1 MPTRLY
7 NFFLGLVS
15 LGISR
20 DCYVAQSESLPT
32 SQISN
37 YYSAVNVVASLA
49 SFYNKSDAVQRRSLG
64 RIALR
69 KLYLQGLHWSSSCR
83 FSSNMSCVV

>member
-1 MPTRLY
+1 MPTMLY

-15 LGISR
+15 LGISGEYR
-20 DCYVAQSESLPT
+20 VAQSESIPS

-37 YYSAVNVVASLA
+37 YYSAVNVVASPV
-49 SFYNKSDAVQRRSLG
+49 SFHNKSDAVQPRSLG

-69 KLYLQGLHWSSSCR
+69 KLYLQGLH
-83 FSSNMSCVV
+83 

>member
-20 DCYVAQSESLPT
+20 EYRVAQSESIPT

-37 YYSAVNVVASLA
+37 YYSAVNVSSLA
-49 SFYNKSDAVQRRSLG
+49 SIFPQQVRRRSTTQSRENRPLKTLSS
-64 RIALR
+64 RSSLE
-69 KLYLQGLHWSSSCR
+69 LLLQV
-83 FSSNMSCVV
+83 FI